1 VGPSV
6 LDREVPALHVAEV
19 TQALPEGFEPIR
31 GVSERPDAEETD
43 PGGSR
48 GGLGLDGAGRAEQ
61 GER

>member
-1 VGPSV
+1 
-6 LDREVPALHVAEV
+6 LL
-19 TQALPEGFEPIR
+19 EGFEPIR

-48 GGLGLDGAGRAEQ
+48 GRLGLDGARRAEQ